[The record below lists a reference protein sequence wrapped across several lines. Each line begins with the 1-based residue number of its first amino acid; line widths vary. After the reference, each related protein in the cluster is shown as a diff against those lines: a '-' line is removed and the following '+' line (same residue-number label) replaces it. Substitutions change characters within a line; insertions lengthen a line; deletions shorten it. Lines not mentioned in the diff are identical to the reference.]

1 MEIVVVKNYK
11 ELSQFAA
18 QRIIEQ
24 VQKKKSSVLGLATGN
39 SVKGMYKELAKANK
53 AGAVSFKKV
62 TTFNLDEFVDLP
74 HYHRGT
80 LFYYMRRNFFDHVD
94 LQPEN
99 IYFLDSEASN
109 HKKECRD
116 YEKDLKAKGPID
128 LQILGIGLNGHIG
141 WDEPGTSFKSR
152 TGIIDLSVSSRKQ
165 QLENFESLAKVPKQ
179 GYSMGLDTIMDAKKI
194 VLLASGKEKAHII
207 AKALRG
213 PVTKE
218 VPASIIK
225 THLTDHPDVLVI
237 LDRDAASELLNINI

>member
-24 VQKKKSSVLGLATGN
+24 LQKKKSSVLGLATGN

-53 AGAVSFKKV
+53 AGAVSFKKAV
-62 TTFNLDEFVDLP
+62 TFNLDEFVYLP

-80 LFYYMRRNFFDHVD
+80 LFYFIRRNFFDKVD

-99 IYFLDSEASN
+99 IYFLDSEAVD

-141 WDEPGTSFKSR
+141 WCEPGTSFKSR
-152 TGIIDLSVSSRKQ
+152 TSPIDLTVVSRKQ
-165 QLENFESLAKVPKQ
+165 QQENFTSLAKVPKQ
-179 GYSMGLDTIMDAKKI
+179 GYSMGLATIMEARQI
-194 VLLASGKEKAHII
+194 ILLASGKEKAKII
-207 AKALRG
+207 AQALRG
-213 PVTKE
+213 PVNND
-218 VPASIIK
+218 VPATILQK
-225 THLTDHPDVLVI
+225 HPNVLVI